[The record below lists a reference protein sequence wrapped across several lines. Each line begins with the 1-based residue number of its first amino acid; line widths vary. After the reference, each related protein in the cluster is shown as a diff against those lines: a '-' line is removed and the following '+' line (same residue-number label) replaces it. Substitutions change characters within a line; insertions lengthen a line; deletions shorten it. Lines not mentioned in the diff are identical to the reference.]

1 MNSVPNMPRLLLSL
15 LLSALCLGAV
25 RAEVAVR
32 DDSGQWVRLA
42 QPARRIVSLAP
53 HMTENLYAAGAGDR
67 LVGTVEYSDYPEA
80 ARALPR
86 VGGYTRVDLEAVM
99 ALKPDLVVVWRSGN
113 AQAQVAKLRA
123 LGVPLYVSQPNR
135 IEDIAAELERLGTLA
150 GSDAQARAAA
160 ERFRARLAALR
171 EEFAGRAPVRTF
183 YQVWHRPLVT
193 VGGAQIISA
202 GLRLCGG
209 ENVFESLPQ
218 LAQQVTVEAVIRAN
232 PEAIVASGMAEERPE
247 WLNEWRHW
255 KSLRAVARD
264 NLFFVPPPLIQR
276 HTPRFLDGVE
286 CLCRQLE
293 TVRARR
299 QRIP

>member
-1 MNSVPNMPRLLLSL
+1 MPRLLPSL
-15 LLSALCLGAV
+15 LLSMLCLGVA

-80 ARALPR
+80 ALALPR
-86 VGGYTRVDLEAVM
+86 VGGYTRVNLEAVM
-99 ALKPDLVVVWRSGN
+99 ALRPDLVVVWQSGN
-113 AQAQVAKLRA
+113 AQAQLAKLRA

-135 IEDIAAELERLGTLA
+135 IEDIATELERLGTLA
-150 GSDAQARAAA
+150 GSEARARDAA

-171 EEFAGRAPVRTF
+171 AEFSERAPMRTF
-183 YQVWHRPLVT
+183 YQVWHRPLMT

-209 ENVFESLPQ
+209 ENVFEGLPR
-218 LAQQVTVEAVIRAN
+218 LGHQVTVEAVIRAD
-232 PEAIVASGMAEERPE
+232 PEAIVVSGAGEGQSE
-247 WLNEWRHW
+247 WLDDWRRW
-255 KSLRAVARD
+255 QSIIAVARD
-264 NLFFVPPPLIQR
+264 NLFFVPPAHIQR
-276 HTPRFLDGVE
+276 HTSRFLDGVE
-286 CLCRQLE
+286 QLCLHLE
-293 TVRARR
+293 TARARR
-299 QRIP
+299 ARK

>member
-1 MNSVPNMPRLLLSL
+1 MLRLLLSL
-15 LLSALCLGAV
+15 AAFLFCFASA

-53 HMTENLYAAGAGDR
+53 HMTENLYAAGAGER

-80 ARALPR
+80 AHNLPR

-99 ALKPDLVVVWRSGN
+99 GLRPDLVVVWQSGN
-113 AQAQVAKLRA
+113 AQAQIERLRA

-150 GSDAQARAAA
+150 GSEAQARAAV
-160 ERFRARLAALR
+160 ERFRARLVALR
-171 EEFAGRAPVRTF
+171 EEYAGRAPVRTF
-183 YQVWHRPLVT
+183 YQVWHRPLMT
-193 VGGAQIISA
+193 VGGAQIIST

-209 ENVFESLPQ
+209 ENVFESLPR
-218 LAQQVTVEAVIRAN
+218 LGHQVTVEAVIRAN
-232 PEAIVASGMAEERPE
+232 PEAIVASGVGEGQPE
-247 WLNEWRHW
+247 SLDDWRRW
-255 KSLRAVARD
+255 KSIAAVAQD

-286 CLCRQLE
+286 RLCRQLE
-293 TVRARR
+293 TARARR
-299 QRIP
+299 LR

>member
-1 MNSVPNMPRLLLSL
+1 MLRLLLSFA
-15 LLSALCLGAV
+15 ALMLCIGAA

-53 HMTENLYAAGAGDR
+53 HMTENLYAAGAGEY
-67 LVGTVEYSDYPEA
+67 LVGAVEYSDYPEA
-80 ARALPR
+80 ALALPR

-99 ALKPDLVVVWRSGN
+99 ALRPDLVVVWQSGN
-113 AQAQVAKLRA
+113 AQAQMAKLRA

-150 GSDAQARAAA
+150 GREARARDAA
-160 ERFRARLAALR
+160 ERFHARLAALR
-171 EEFAGRAPVRTF
+171 DEFSGRPPVRTF

-209 ENVFESLPQ
+209 DNVFESLPR
-218 LAQQVTVEAVIRAN
+218 LGHQVTVEAVIQAN
-232 PEAIVASGMAEERPE
+232 PEAIVASGTGEGQPE
-247 WLNEWRHW
+247 SLDGWRRW
-255 KSLRAVARD
+255 QSITAVRRD

-276 HTPRFLDGVE
+276 HTSRFLDGVE
-286 CLCRQLE
+286 LLCRQLE
-293 TVRARR
+293 TARGR
-299 QRIP
+299 RP